1 VALIASASEEV
12 PNPMPNRHTCPG
24 AACALGL
31 AVLGALTLSA
41 CGAPGQSAAPPAPV
55 VAAPTAAVSIAP
67 AAVSA
72 ASVAAPASAGP
83 AAVTINNFM
92 FGPAGLTVKAG
103 STVTWTNQ
111 DEEPHTVVG
120 SGLKSPVLGNQGS
133 TYAYTFTTPGTY
145 SYNCSIHPYMHGTV
159 TVTS

>member
-1 VALIASASEEV
+1 
-12 PNPMPNRHTCPG
+12 
-24 AACALGL
+24 
-31 AVLGALTLSA
+31 
-41 CGAPGQSAAPPAPV
+41 
-55 VAAPTAAVSIAP
+55 VSFSP
-67 AAVSA
+67 
-72 ASVAAPASAGP
+72 VAAPAATGP
-83 AAVTINNFM
+83 VAVTIDNFM

-120 SGLKSPVLGNQGS
+120 SGLRSPVLGNPGS
-133 TYAYTFTTPGTY
+133 TYSYTFNDVGTY

>member
-1 VALIASASEEV
+1 
-12 PNPMPNRHTCPG
+12 MPNRHTCPG

-41 CGAPGQSAAPPAPV
+41 CGASGQAGAPLAPAAAAPSPPAAPP
-55 VAAPTAAVSIAP
+55 PTVSFSP
-67 AAVSA
+67 
-72 ASVAAPASAGP
+72 VAAPASAGP
-83 AAVTINNFM
+83 AAVMINNFM

-120 SGLKSPVLGNQGS
+120 AGLRSPVLGNQGS

>member
-1 VALIASASEEV
+1 MRHRRTPATTAAS
-12 PNPMPNRHTCPG
+12 
-24 AACALGL
+24 ALGL

-41 CGAPGQSAAPPAPV
+41 CGASGQAAAPPALAA
-55 VAAPTAAVSIAP
+55 AAPAQPADPTPATVSFSP
-67 AAVSA
+67 
-72 ASVAAPASAGP
+72 VAAPAAAGP

-120 SGLKSPVLGNQGS
+120 SGLRSPVLGNQGS
-133 TYAYTFTTPGTY
+133 TYAYTFATPGTY

>member
-1 VALIASASEEV
+1 
-12 PNPMPNRHTCPG
+12 MRNRHTRPG
-24 AACALGL
+24 AASALGL

-41 CGAPGQSAAPPAPV
+41 CGASGQAAAPPAPAV
-55 VAAPTAAVSIAP
+55 ANPPAPPADSTPATASSSPVAAQ
-67 AAVSA
+67 
-72 ASVAAPASAGP
+72 ASAGP
-83 AAVTINNFM
+83 AAVMINNFM
-92 FGPAGLTVKAG
+92 FGPAALAVKAG

-120 SGLKSPVLGNQGS
+120 AGLRSPVLGNQGA

>member
-1 VALIASASEEV
+1 MGYRRTPA
-12 PNPMPNRHTCPG
+12 TT
-24 AACALGL
+24 AAGTLGL

-41 CGAPGQSAAPPAPV
+41 CGASGQAGAPP
-55 VAAPTAAVSIAP
+55 
-67 AAVSA
+67 
-72 ASVAAPASAGP
+72 ASVAAATPAPAAPPPTVPVSPVAAPAAAGP
-83 AAVTINNFM
+83 AAVMINNFM

-120 SGLKSPVLGNQGS
+120 SGLRSPVLGNQGS
-133 TYAYTFTTPGTY
+133 TFSHTFTDAGTY
-145 SYNCSIHPYMHGTV
+145 TYNCSIHPYMHGTV

>member
-1 VALIASASEEV
+1 MRHRRTPATTAAS
-12 PNPMPNRHTCPG
+12 
-24 AACALGL
+24 ALGL

-41 CGAPGQSAAPPAPV
+41 CGASGQAGAPPAPAAAAPSAPAAPPPTV
-55 VAAPTAAVSIAP
+55 AFSPVAAPVTAP
-67 AAVSA
+67 AD
-72 ASVAAPASAGP
+72 AGP
-83 AAVTINNFM
+83 VAVTISNFM
-92 FGPAGLTVKAG
+92 FGPAATTVRAG

-120 SGLKSPVLGNQGS
+120 SGLRSPVLGNQGS
-133 TYAYTFTTPGTY
+133 TYAYTFTTPGSY

>member
-1 VALIASASEEV
+1 MALIGSASEEV
-12 PNPMPNRHTCPG
+12 RNPMRHRRTPAPATPG
-24 AACALGL
+24 VLSL

-41 CGAPGQSAAPPAPV
+41 CGASGQSAAPPAPAADSTPATV
-55 VAAPTAAVSIAP
+55 SSSPVAAP
-67 AAVSA
+67 
-72 ASVAAPASAGP
+72 VAAGP
-83 AAVTINNFM
+83 AAVMINNFM
-92 FGPAGLTVKAG
+92 FGPASLAVKAG

-120 SGLKSPVLGNQGS
+120 AGLRSPVLGNQGS